1 MAATYLYSFG
11 ESMSEASYRESQFTG
26 SPVQSIII
34 KNTQPSRCA
43 TKTMTKIERKI
54 LISDFTAPEASCT
67 TKNRNNYLQ
76 GEQPTVSGRRKQR
89 GVACFVQIK

>member
-1 MAATYLYSFG
+1 
-11 ESMSEASYRESQFTG
+11 MSEASYRESQFTG

-54 LISDFTAPEASCT
+54 LRNDFIAPEASCT
-67 TKNRNNYLQ
+67 KKKPDNYSENNKLSVAA
-76 GEQPTVSGRRKQR
+76 GSTVC
-89 GVACFVQIK
+89 VAIFVQIK